1 MFFNTY
7 FLNIM
12 TSVGVLEIDFLRAV
26 SFNIS
31 SSLYHNPPFV
41 LCYTP
46 RGDLAVKRVLLVKGI
61 KSVKNEEQRRKTNKD
76 NVGGLMLSQETRGH
90 LLSVVPF
97 LSDYCLARNHIH
109 REDLDVVRR
118 V

>member
-1 MFFNTY
+1 
-7 FLNIM
+7 M
-12 TSVGVLEIDFLRAV
+12 TSGDLPEVESIRAV
-26 SFNIS
+26 SFDNP
-31 SSLYHNPPFV
+31 SSLYHNRPFA